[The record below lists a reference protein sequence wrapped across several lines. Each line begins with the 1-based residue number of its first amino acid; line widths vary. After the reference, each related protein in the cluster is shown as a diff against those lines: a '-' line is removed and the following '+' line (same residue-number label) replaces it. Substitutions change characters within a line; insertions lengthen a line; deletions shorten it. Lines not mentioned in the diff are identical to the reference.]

1 MNQNSNPLD
10 YLIECCERSANSGY
24 CTFTTF
30 SILNAKDELRKLRQ
44 QVDESNHF
52 KNIAWATINGRGDM
66 FDLTTIYNRFCN
78 DDATI
83 PLYCNKEEF
92 KEKCSK
98 LYDK

>member
-10 YLIECCERSANSGY
+10 HLIELCEQAADYG
-24 CTFTTF
+24 TITKFT
-30 SILNAKDELRKLRQ
+30 ILNAKDELRKLRQ
-44 QVDESNHF
+44 QVDESNQF

-83 PLYCNKEEF
+83 SLYCNKEEF